1 MEIKNKLVKIVLIS
15 LLILFV
21 IFITMLSVLFI
32 FKIRERDV
40 ITKKYEKG
48 FFDFFNTGEGNECI
62 VSSDVADYYKL
73 RGLTSME
80 QDISVTIND
89 YVQYVMDI
97 YNNVDGYYD
106 YKTFERSGD
115 YIEQSCFV
123 RASLSELK
131 YELTED
137 KLIDILTEKIPKK
150 GNDKRSGWFL
160 RRDKDFKAMLP
171 GGIILDFKAAKLFY
185 EKRDIKYNSFKIV
198 SPIYDLNLFSNKKK
212 FKDIYVE
219 IEYMEEDG
227 VEKKIKTYVGCYR
240 RTQYS
245 FHKLFGEIYNNYKGF
260 TLDDNISLDMFCE
273 QDVIERKKRE
283 KEMYK
288 RLEEEE
294 DDRYIIPDAVHNACI
309 GNYNIGTFLDSFK
322 EKIKKEGGLFKNYKI
337 KDTKQI
343 YIENKEIPGKEL
355 RELTLDDGN
364 DTKIYCLFKIIY
376 PGETDYINYTLEDV
390 GDILTYII
398 PEDKMNLSYEEM
410 YQLAFND

>member
-1 MEIKNKLVKIVLIS
+1 MEIKNKIVKILLILSLS
-15 LLILFV
+15 LLI
-21 IFITMLSVLFI
+21 ISITILSVLFI
-32 FKIRERDV
+32 SKIKERKV
-40 ITKKYEKG
+40 ITKKYEDG
-48 FFDFFNTGEGNECI
+48 FYDFFNTGYGNEYV

-89 YVQYVMDI
+89 YVQYIMNI
-97 YNNVDGYYD
+97 YNNVDGNYD
-106 YKTFERSGD
+106 QKTFKGCGG
-115 YIEQSCFV
+115 YIEQSYFV
-123 RASLSELK
+123 ISSLSELK

-150 GNDKRSGWFL
+150 GNDKQSGWFL
-160 RRDKDFKAMLP
+160 RRDKDFKTRLP
-171 GGIILDFKAAKLFY
+171 GGIVLDFKAAKLFY

-198 SPIYDLNLFSNKKK
+198 SPVYDLNLFSNKKK

-227 VEKKIKTYVGCYR
+227 LKKKIKTYVECYR
-240 RTQYS
+240 KTQYS
-245 FHKLFGEIYNNYKGF
+245 FNILFEKIYSNYKGF
-260 TLDDNISLDMFCE
+260 TLDDDTRLDMFCE
-273 QDVIERKKRE
+273 QDVMERKRRE

-376 PGETDYINYTLEDV
+376 PGETDYLNYTLEDV

-398 PEDKMNLSYEEM
+398 PEDKNNLSYEEM